1 MQRYYQAEYGASSAY
16 IPYSGVVGGPPVD
29 EAVKQHQLRAGEYYL
44 VVARLEPENNVALI
58 IREYVASSAKRPLV
72 VVGGGQYGSQY
83 AKAILGELNLRV
95 RCLGPIYDSP
105 LINGLYR
112 DCYCYV
118 HGHEV
123 GGTNPSLLRA
133 MQAGCPCVAVDV
145 VFTREVLGEAG
156 LFFDKA
162 PGDLASLFSRID
174 DQPEDLAALGGKLKE
189 RASREYRWDAV
200 AAAFDTLIQTLL
212 DNRRQSTRPE
222 RTLEVYRP
230 REFSEKPPVQ
240 AQ

>member
-1 MQRYYQAEYGASSAY
+1 
-16 IPYSGVVGGPPVD
+16 
-29 EAVKQHQLRAGEYYL
+29 VKQHQLRPGEYYL

-72 VVGGGQYGSQY
+72 VVGGSQYGTEY
-83 AKAILGELNLRV
+83 AKAILDKSNLRV

-112 DCYCYV
+112 ECYCYV

-162 PGDLASLFSRID
+162 LGDLASLFSRID
-174 DQPEDLAALGGKLKE
+174 NQPEDLAALGGKLKE

-212 DNRRQSTRPE
+212 DNRRRSTRPE
-222 RTLEVYRP
+222 GKLEVYRP
-230 REFSEKPPVQ
+230 RDFSEKPPAQ